1 MNEIGILLFFFCT
14 LLPLFH
20 MFHALPMFGPPKKR
34 RRPKVKE
41 QGMSIIIPCY
51 NENRILETTL
61 KGLQQVDY
69 KNKEVIF
76 VNDGS
81 TDDTLDV
88 LDQLLDIVP
97 IEYEGELPIE
107 HKPILGI
114 YQSRIDPN
122 IYVIDKVNGGK
133 ADALNAGCNFAQHE
147 IIVTLD
153 ADSILDKQ
161 ALKEVNLAFYRK
173 EVVAAGGMVHILQG
187 KSMKDL
193 LINQKKWLVRLQIF
207 EYLKGFYIYKSS
219 LARLNALAIISGAF
233 GVFRRSIL
241 VHDLK
246 GYRETL
252 GEDIDITL
260 RFQQWI
266 LKHPGSKMLF
276 IPEAV
281 CYTECP
287 ESWRDLFKQR
297 VRWQKAFVDCVLYYW
312 RFLVKTVFTHAVS
325 FFFLFDAFFMGTV
338 ATMITTAVFIALLLV
353 PNTDIIQNLTAYLIG
368 SIVLNFIYNLYTLY
382 ISYHHGVSFQG
393 GSQFRL
399 LLLLFIDVLFY
410 RFVILFYILYG
421 TFAYAF
427 NSKDWSKV
435 ARSGRQY
442 ELNVPMENG

>member
-1 MNEIGILLFFFCT
+1 M
-14 LLPLFH
+14 
-20 MFHALPMFGPPKKR
+20 
-34 RRPKVKE
+34 
-41 QGMSIIIPCY
+41 IIPCY
-51 NENRILETTL
+51 NENRILQTTL
-61 KGLQQVDY
+61 NGLRQVDY
-69 KNKEVIF
+69 QNKEVIF

-81 TDDTLDV
+81 NDNTFDV
-88 LDQLLDIVP
+88 LDQLLDLIP
-97 IEYEGELPIE
+97 IEYDGELPLS
-107 HKPILGI
+107 HQPVRGY

-122 IYVIDKVNGGK
+122 IYVIDKMNGGK

-153 ADSILDKQ
+153 ADSILDQQ
-161 ALKEVNLAFYRK
+161 ALKEVNLAFYRD

-187 KSMKDL
+187 KSMNDL
-193 LINQKKWLVRLQIF
+193 QLNHKWLVRLQIF

-241 VHDLK
+241 VNDLK

-266 LKHPGSKMLF
+266 LQHPGSKMLF
-276 IPEAV
+276 IPEAI

-312 RFLVKTVFTHAVS
+312 RFLIKTIFTRVIS
-325 FFFLFDAFFMGTV
+325 FFFLFDAFFMGTI
-338 ATMITTAVFIALLLV
+338 ATMMTTAIFISLLLI
-353 PNTDIIQNLTAYLIG
+353 PEMDIIQSLTAYLIG
-368 SIVLNFIYNLYTLY
+368 SIILNLIYNLYTLY
-382 ISYHHGVSFQG
+382 ISRHHGVRFQRNHR
-393 GSQFRL
+393 FRL
-399 LLLLFIDVLFY
+399 LQTLLVDILFY
-410 RFVILFYILYG
+410 RFVTLFFVLYG

-435 ARSGRQY
+435 ARSGRKY
-442 ELNVPMENG
+442 ELNMPVENG